1 MDHLL
6 ELLAYLHKSTF
17 ERSNKQKKLQGYQ
30 NRFFVITQDNSQ
42 DKKNTDFINK

>member
-17 ERSNKQKKLQGYQ
+17 ERSNKQGKLSGYPEQ
-30 NRFFVITQDNSQ
+30 QTFCYKHKQQ
-42 DKKNTDFINK
+42 KEKLLNKS

>member
-17 ERSNKQKKLQGYQ
+17 ERSNRGEIIRLLEN
-30 NRFFVITQDNSQ
+30 NRFFVINISNQ
-42 DKKNTDFINK
+42 KEKLVNKS